1 MEVQVGLLQGLV
13 VATVTPLREDG
24 SLDLPSLGAHI
35 RDLVQ
40 AGAEGLFV
48 AGTTGEGLLLEE
60 DERVAVTEAAVR
72 ETAGR
77 VPVVA
82 LCGGLSTARSIR
94 LARRMREAG
103 ADGLAVLTPFY
114 YRVDAAA
121 MVEHFARVADAAG
134 CPTYLYSIP
143 GLTGVSLPTEVL
155 RQVSGHPRFG
165 GLKFSCC
172 DLPQLKAY
180 VGTGAPVLIGCDSLI
195 TEALRCGAAGTVSGT
210 AAAVPAPFGRLFT
223 ILRRGE
229 DSAPAQEMA
238 TRLDALMASLPPI
251 AGYKAALLRRG
262 VIASAAVRRPLR
274 PLTAEEQARLEAGL
288 RALGL

>member
-1 MEVQVGLLQGLV
+1 VGLLRGLV

-24 SLDLPSLGAHI
+24 SLDLSSLAAHI
-35 RDLVQ
+35 RDLIR

-60 DERVAVTEAAVR
+60 DERIAVVGAAVR
-72 ETAGR
+72 EAGGR
-77 VPVVA
+77 LPVVA
-82 LCGGLSTARSIR
+82 LCSGLSTAQSAH

-121 MVEHFARVADAAG
+121 MVEHFVRVAEAAAA
-134 CPTYLYSIP
+134 PMYVYSIP
-143 GLTGVSLPTEVL
+143 GLTGVSLPVEVL
-155 RQVSGHPRFG
+155 RQLIGHPFFG
-165 GLKFSCC
+165 GLKFSGC
-172 DLPQLKAY
+172 DLAQLTAY
-180 VGTGAPVLIGCDSLI
+180 VATGAPVLIGCDSLI
-195 TEALRCGAAGTVSGT
+195 TGALRCGAAGTVSGT
-210 AAAVPAPFGRLFT
+210 AAAVPAPFSRLVT
-223 ILRRGE
+223 VIRRGE
-229 DSAPAQEMA
+229 DPAAVQEVA
-238 TRLDALMASLPPI
+238 TRLDALMAGLPPI

-274 PLTAEEQARLEAGL
+274 PLTAEEQERLDAGL

>member
-1 MEVQVGLLQGLV
+1 VGLLGGLV
-13 VATVTPLREDG
+13 VATLTPLREDG
-24 SLDLPSLGAHI
+24 SLDLPSLAAHI
-35 RDLVQ
+35 HDLAQ

-60 DERVAVTEAAVR
+60 DERVAVVEAAAR
-72 ETAGR
+72 AAAGR

-82 LCGGLSTARSIR
+82 LCSGLSTAQSVH
-94 LARRMREAG
+94 LARRMRGAG

-121 MVEHFARVADAAG
+121 MVEHFARVAEAAAG
-134 CPTYLYSIP
+134 PTYVYSIP
-143 GLTGVSLPTEVL
+143 GLTGVSLPVEVL
-155 RQVSGHPRFG
+155 RQLTGHPHFG

-172 DLPQLKAY
+172 DLDQLTAY

-195 TEALRCGAAGTVSGT
+195 TRALQRGAAGTVSGT
-210 AAAVPAPFGRLFT
+210 AAAVPAPFSRLFAA
-223 ILRRGE
+223 LRRGE
-229 DSAPAQEMA
+229 DPAPAQEVA
-238 TRLDALMASLPPI
+238 TRLDALMAGLPPI

-274 PLTAEEQARLEAGL
+274 PLTGDEEARLEAGL
-288 RALGL
+288 RDLGI